1 MNEIVFNTLKKK
13 DFIVKSFILRLVK
26 DMDLSVNEAILL
38 IYFMN
43 QENPVL
49 DIENIMIEAYL
60 SEEEIMDAYQRLVS
74 LGIIETKT
82 IKNKQGI
89 IEEIISLDNIIKTV
103 SQDIT
108 KEGKEK
114 LSLNLF
120 EQFESEFGR
129 PLSPLEY
136 ELINTWLDT
145 GTSEELILEALKE
158 SIYNGVK
165 SLRYIEKILINWKEK
180 GYKSKA
186 DISDGLKKESS
197 DEVFSDLYD
206 FNWLDNE

>member
-13 DFIVKSFILRLVK
+13 DFIVKSFLLRLIK
-26 DMDLSVNEAILL
+26 DMDLSINEAILL

-60 SEEEIMDAYQRLVS
+60 SEEEIMEAYQKLVG
-74 LGIIETKT
+74 LGIIETKVV
-82 IKNKQGI
+82 KNSKGI
-89 IEEIISLDNIIKTV
+89 REEVISLDNIIKSI

-108 KEGKEK
+108 KEEKEK
-114 LSLNLF
+114 MSVDLF

-129 PLSPLEY
+129 PLSPLEF
-136 ELINTWLDT
+136 ELINTWLDN
-145 GTSEELILEALKE
+145 GTSEELVLEALKE

-165 SLRYIEKILINWKEK
+165 SLRYIEKILLNWKEK
-180 GYKSKA
+180 GYKNKS

>member
-13 DFIVKSFILRLVK
+13 DFIVKSFLLRLIK
-26 DMDLSVNEAILL
+26 DMDLNINEAILL

-60 SEEEIMDAYQRLVS
+60 SEEEIMEAYQKLVG
-74 LGIIETKT
+74 LGIIETKVV
-82 IKNKQGI
+82 KNSKGI
-89 IEEIISLDNIIKTV
+89 REEVISLDNIIKTI

-108 KEGKEK
+108 KEEKEK
-114 LSLNLF
+114 MSVDLF

-129 PLSPLEY
+129 PLSPLEF

-145 GTSEELILEALKE
+145 GTSEELVLEALKE

-165 SLRYIEKILINWKEK
+165 SLRYIEKILLNWKEEFI
-180 GYKSKA
+180 KSEGILLKSNSSKF
-186 DISDGLKKESS
+186 ISLAEESG
-197 DEVFSDLYD
+197 E
-206 FNWLDNE
+206 

>member
-13 DFIVKSFILRLVK
+13 DFIVKSFLLRLIK
-26 DMDLSVNEAILL
+26 DMDLSINEAILL

-60 SEEEIMDAYQRLVS
+60 SEEEIMESYQKLVG
-74 LGIIETKT
+74 LGIIDTKVV
-82 IKNKQGI
+82 KNSKGI
-89 IEEIISLDNIIKTV
+89 REEVISLDNIIKSI

-108 KEGKEK
+108 KEEKEK
-114 LSLNLF
+114 MSVDLF

-129 PLSPLEY
+129 PLSPLEF
-136 ELINTWLDT
+136 ELINTWLDN
-145 GTSEELILEALKE
+145 GTSEELVLEALKE

-165 SLRYIEKILINWKEK
+165 SLRYIEKILLNWKEK
-180 GYKSKA
+180 GYKNKS

>member
-13 DFIVKSFILRLVK
+13 DFIVKSFILRLIK
-26 DMDLSVNEAILL
+26 DMDLSVDEAILL

-60 SEEEIMDAYQRLVS
+60 SEEEIMEAYQRLVS

-89 IEEIISLDNIIKTV
+89 IEEIISLDNIIKIV
-103 SQDIT
+103 SQDIA
-108 KEGKEK
+108 KEEKEK
-114 LSLNLF
+114 MSVDLF

-145 GTSEELILEALKE
+145 GTSEELVLEALKE

-165 SLRYIEKILINWKEK
+165 SLRYIEKILLNWKEK
-180 GYKSKA
+180 GYKNKS
-186 DISDGLKKESS
+186 DISDGMRKESS

>member
-13 DFIVKSFILRLVK
+13 DFIVKSFLLRLIK
-26 DMDLSVNEAILL
+26 DMDLSINEAILL

-60 SEEEIMDAYQRLVS
+60 SEEEIMEAYQKLVG
-74 LGIIETKT
+74 LGIIDTKVV
-82 IKNKQGI
+82 KNSKGI
-89 IEEIISLDNIIKTV
+89 REEVISLDNIIKSI

-108 KEGKEK
+108 KEEKEK
-114 LSLNLF
+114 MSVDLF

-129 PLSPLEY
+129 PLSPLEF
-136 ELINTWLDT
+136 ELINTWLDN
-145 GTSEELILEALKE
+145 GTSEELVLEALKE

-165 SLRYIEKILINWKEK
+165 SLRYIEKILLNWKEK
-180 GYKSKA
+180 GYKNKS